1 MKNLETSELA
11 SMYTEATN
19 QLNGLEDATY
29 LSTFLESIG
38 DEPQCLRTTHN
49 SMFQYWDGGMAYPR
63 HSYSIP
69 YQWRELYA
77 AWRLAIPSRNSQ
89 TLLVFP
95 TKGKPYIRPMDC
107 VNWIVR
113 QRENLRHTANTT
125 SFSVKRYSNGLQWDT
140 LRQSYDWST

>member
-49 SMFQYWDGGMAYPR
+49 SMCQYWDGGMAYPR
-63 HSYSIP
+63 HSSSTP

-77 AWRLAIPSRNSQ
+77 AWRLAIPSRGWQ
-89 TLLVFP
+89 ALLAFP
-95 TKGKPYIRPMDC
+95 KKGKPYIRLMDYE
-107 VNWIVR
+107 NWMR
-113 QRENLRHTANTT
+113 RLKKNSPSTASTMCFYANGYFQRFEL
-125 SFSVKRYSNGLQWDT
+125 DT
-140 LRQSYDWST
+140 LLQNLDS